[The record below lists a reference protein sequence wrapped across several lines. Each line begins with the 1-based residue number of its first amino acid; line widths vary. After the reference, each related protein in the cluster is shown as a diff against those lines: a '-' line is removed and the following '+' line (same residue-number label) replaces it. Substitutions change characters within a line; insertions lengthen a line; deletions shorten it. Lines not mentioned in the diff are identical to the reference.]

1 MAIQIGKYKRPGIF
15 IEEFDRSVFTSP
27 LVEGITNLVIGVSK
41 KGPVNDLVRITNLND
56 LESIFG
62 QLDRNLE
69 RKGSY
74 FHRTIAKMLESS
86 PVFALNLLKTDD
98 NLDTIEYK
106 SLSTSSGYINDVKRT
121 GPYRRFFNTTGF
133 WKRDTDSFLNLVK
146 PNLGSSE
153 RVLSFTNLSDKYV
166 SVFVFK
172 SQRTGFDSSLLNWYG
187 SVDKMPTYLNPND
200 YASDYMVDVVIVSG
214 DWSNYQDL
222 SVDPR
227 WSKYFNT
234 SGLVKDQIRNF
245 ANDNNVNLLKYYEG
259 LSLIPFFRDNNGRD
273 VFIENNI
280 NLDTDKTG
288 VFCTYDIDL
297 VETDFR
303 NATID
308 LIGHTIAGQN
318 ETDIE
323 FLSYK
328 ETISE
333 TISFEA
339 VPLDLPGN
347 VTSILGGVNGYEDQS
362 DHVFDN
368 GSGPQL
374 SGIIDNYNRT
384 SYYAEGSV
392 YGVTIDSV
400 VNSTAS
406 ITINYDSTSD
416 SFSVIGDKFI
426 PIGVG
431 THSLVLTASDYPTI
445 SGTVSY
451 IATVVLDNTGTIR
464 LVNNFVANTNPTVS
478 VSDIV
483 LGYVEFDLNS
493 GMFGT
498 SSFLYTDVTVDGGG
512 FVDLE
517 LNTDFT
523 ITDEGSGVI
532 KVEFLD
538 TNSTADVKNYEKYRR
553 FKAFNRFLSVLDS
566 PNSDKVVMVINSNG
580 DKKSFSEMSL
590 TNIVT
595 STTENKSF
603 KIETGLTDVSYI
615 LDGNLIFYTIDNEM
629 LIGSDS
635 VMSKSEQGDSTE
647 GVIGLY
653 SDLYTKFYDGII
665 NTGDFFYSNKISNGG
680 EVQVDFLNGENAPSG
695 TASFS
700 GNDYIIFNTNMDSEL
715 SNEDKLIF
723 PTSTLNKGTY
733 TIVANSVNPSQ
744 SSASLATDLGYSGS
758 YAYQVNENVTDETI
772 NTEFVYDFNKKHYL
786 KMYLE
791 NDGDIK
797 VEFMDESLST
807 TESVDTNYNSVF
819 NVQSRKS
826 NFKQTIEIETPT
838 GYTRV
843 PNKILVKADRYTE
856 VRVGDFLAAYYD
868 PSELEVGESPRTLTR
883 ILSKRAYS
891 GDSSL
896 TEITCDSKI
905 DVWEFAGDLQTMRY
919 RSIDNYA
926 NTYKSIVLK
935 GFRLREDSLPNG
947 TETKQN
953 EILNL
958 VAKGTPLFKAIT
970 NKEAVDFRYLID
982 SFGLGLTE
990 RSKQQLID
998 ICGDRL
1004 DAFAIINAPS
1014 IKQLKNSTS
1023 PRFVDGEGVF
1033 KTEFLKTGG
1042 DVESN
1047 PAFLYSL
1054 ADGVGVTTGAYFTP
1068 YITVNDN
1075 GRPVSIPPASYVG
1088 TTFMRKHLLNTGS
1101 ITPWTIA
1108 AGVRDGRVT
1117 DITNIEIQYTPE
1129 DIENLNSAKIN
1140 PIVFKRNRGYVIETE
1155 NTAQTLISSSL
1166 SYIHIREALIE
1177 LERQLSDM
1185 LLDYQWRYNT
1195 PDVRAE
1201 IKLRADTICETFVA
1215 KNGISNY
1222 FNKMDEENNTTEII
1236 ENQIGVLDTYVEPI
1250 FGMGIIVNNITI
1262 LRPGSINS
1270 GGFI

>member
-1 MAIQIGKYKRPGIF
+1 M
-15 IEEFDRSVFTSP
+15 FTIVVPNSA
-27 LVEGITNLVIGVSK
+27 SA
-41 KGPVNDLVRITNLND
+41 
-56 LESIFG
+56 S
-62 QLDRNLE
+62 Q
-69 RKGSY
+69 
-74 FHRTIAKMLESS
+74 SS
-86 PVFALNLLKTDD
+86 
-98 NLDTIEYK
+98 
-106 SLSTSSGYINDVKRT
+106 
-121 GPYRRFFNTTGF
+121 
-133 WKRDTDSFLNLVK
+133 
-146 PNLGSSE
+146 
-153 RVLSFTNLSDKYV
+153 
-166 SVFVFK
+166 
-172 SQRTGFDSSLLNWYG
+172 SSLATSLGQTGKFAYQ
-187 SVDKMPTYLNPND
+187 
-200 YASDYMVDVVIVSG
+200 VS
-214 DWSNYQDL
+214 
-222 SVDPR
+222 
-227 WSKYFNT
+227 
-234 SGLVKDQIRNF
+234 
-245 ANDNNVNLLKYYEG
+245 E
-259 LSLIPFFRDNNGRD
+259 
-273 VFIENNI
+273 
-280 NLDTDKTG
+280 
-288 VFCTYDIDL
+288 
-297 VETDFR
+297 
-303 NATID
+303 
-308 LIGHTIAGQN
+308 
-318 ETDIE
+318 
-323 FLSYK
+323 
-328 ETISE
+328 
-333 TISFEA
+333 
-339 VPLDLPGN
+339 
-347 VTSILGGVNGYEDQS
+347 
-362 DHVFDN
+362 
-368 GSGPQL
+368 
-374 SGIIDNYNRT
+374 
-384 SYYAEGSV
+384 
-392 YGVTIDSV
+392 SV
-400 VNSTAS
+400 VDESF
-406 ITINYDSTSD
+406 DTSN
-416 SFSVIGDKFI
+416 VY
-426 PIGVG
+426 
-431 THSLVLTASDYPTI
+431 HY
-445 SGTVSY
+445 
-451 IATVVLDNTGTIR
+451 
-464 LVNNFVANTNPTVS
+464 NP
-478 VSDIV
+478 
-483 LGYVEFDLNS
+483 
-493 GMFGT
+493 
-498 SSFLYTDVTVDGGG
+498 
-512 FVDLE
+512 
-517 LNTDFT
+517 DFT
-523 ITDEGSGVI
+523 ITASGGVVTI
-532 KVEFLD
+532 EFLD
-538 TNSTADVKNYEKYRR
+538 TNSTADVKEYEKYRR

-566 PNSDKVVMVINSNG
+566 PNSEKVVMLVNDSG

-595 STTENKSF
+595 STTQNKSF

-615 LDGNLIFYTIDNEM
+615 LDGNLTFYTIDNEM

-635 VMSKSEQGDSTE
+635 VISKSERGDGTE

-653 SDLYTKFYDGII
+653 SDLYTKFYDGIV
-665 NTGDFFYSNKISNGG
+665 NTGDFFYDNKISGG
-680 EVQVDFLNGENAPSG
+680 LGVTASFLNGENVSG
-695 TASFS
+695 TSSFA
-700 GNDYIIFNTNMDSEL
+700 GNDYIIFN
-715 SNEDKLIF
+715 EDLGLLNQEKIIF
-723 PTSTLNKGTY
+723 PTSVLNKGTY
-733 TIVANSVNPSQ
+733 TIIDSSNPT
-744 SSASLATDLGYSGS
+744 SLAVDLGYSGS
-758 YAYQVNENVTDETI
+758 YAYEVNENVTDETI
-772 NTEFVYDFNKKHYL
+772 NTEFVYDFNTKHYL

-791 NDGDIK
+791 NDGDIII
-797 VEFMDESLST
+797 EFKDELLST
-807 TESVDTNYNSVF
+807 TVSVDTDYNSVF

-856 VRVGDFLAAYYD
+856 IKVGDFLAAYYD
-868 PSELEVGESPRTLTR
+868 PSELEVGEEPRKLTR

-896 TEITCDSKI
+896 TEITCDSRI

-947 TETKQN
+947 TEAKQN

-1014 IKQLKNSTS
+1014 VKQLKNSTS
-1023 PRFVDGEGVF
+1023 PTFVDSEGVF

-1042 DVESN
+1042 DLESN

-1101 ITPWTIA
+1101 TTPWTIA

-1117 DITNIEIQYTPE
+1117 NIADIEIQYTPE

-1177 LERQLSDM
+1177 LERELSAM

-1201 IKLRADTICETFVA
+1201 IKLRADTICETFA
-1215 KNGISNY
+1215 SKNGIASY

>member
-1 MAIQIGKYKRPGIF
+1 MAIQIGKYRRPGIF

-27 LVEGITNLVIGVSK
+27 TTVDGITNLVIGVSK

-98 NLDTIEYK
+98 NLDIIEYK
-106 SLSTSSGYINDVKRT
+106 SLSTSSGFNNDIKRT
-121 GPYRRFFNTTGF
+121 GPYRRFFNNTGF

-146 PNLGSSE
+146 PNVGSSE

-172 SQRTGFDSSLLNWYG
+172 SQRTGFDTSLLNWYG
-187 SVDKMPTYLNPND
+187 SVDRMPTYLNPND
-200 YASDYMVDVVIVSG
+200 YASDYMVDVVIVAG

-222 SVDPR
+222 SVDPK
-227 WSKYFNT
+227 WSSYFNT
-234 SGLVKDQIRNF
+234 SGLIKDQIRNF
-245 ANDNNVNLLKYYEG
+245 ANDNSVNLLKYYEG

-273 VFIENNI
+273 IFIENNI

-308 LIGHTIAGQN
+308 LIGHTIVGQN

-374 SGIIDNYNRT
+374 SGVIDDNYNRT

-451 IATVVLDNTGTIR
+451 IATTILDNTGTIR

-483 LGYVEFDLNS
+483 LGYIEFDLNS

-538 TNSTADVKNYEKYRR
+538 TNSTADVKNYEQYRR

-566 PNSDKVVMVINSNG
+566 PNSDKVAMIINSNG

-665 NTGDFFYSNKISNGG
+665 NTGDFFYDNKISGG
-680 EVQVDFLNGENAPSG
+680 LGVTASFLNGENVSG
-695 TASFS
+695 TSSFA
-700 GNDYIIFNTNMDSEL
+700 GNDYIIFN
-715 SNEDKLIF
+715 EDLGLLNQEKIIF
-723 PTSTLNKGTY
+723 PTSVLNKGTY
-733 TIVANSVNPSQ
+733 TIIDSSNPT
-744 SSASLATDLGYSGS
+744 SLAVDLGYSGS

-797 VEFMDESLST
+797 VEFMDELLLT

-868 PSELEVGESPRTLTR
+868 PSELEVGEEPRKLTR

-896 TEITCDSKI
+896 TEITCDSRI

-947 TETKQN
+947 TEAKQN

-970 NKEAVDFRYLID
+970 NKESVDFRYLID

-1014 IKQLKNSTS
+1014 VKQLKNSTS
-1023 PRFVDGEGVF
+1023 PTFVDSEGVF

-1042 DVESN
+1042 DLESN
-1047 PAFLYSL
+1047 PTFLYSL

-1101 ITPWTIA
+1101 TTPWTIA

-1117 DITNIEIQYTPE
+1117 DIADIEIQYTPE

-1177 LERQLSDM
+1177 LERELSAM

-1201 IKLRADTICETFVA
+1201 IKLRADTICETFA
-1215 KNGISNY
+1215 SKNGIASY

>member
-1 MAIQIGKYKRPGIF
+1 MAIQIGKYRRPGIF
-15 IEEFDRSVFTSP
+15 IEEFDRSVFSSP
-27 LVEGITNLVIGVSK
+27 TTVDGITNLIIGVSK

-98 NLDTIEYK
+98 NLDIIEYK
-106 SLSTSSGYINDVKRT
+106 SLSTSSGFNNDIKRT
-121 GPYRRFFNTTGF
+121 GPYRRFFNNTGF

-146 PNLGSSE
+146 PNIGSSE

-172 SQRTGFDSSLLNWYG
+172 SQRTGFDTSLLNWYG
-187 SVDKMPTYLNPND
+187 SVDRMPTYLNPND
-200 YASDYMVDVVIVSG
+200 YASDYMVDVVIVAG

-222 SVDPR
+222 AVDPK
-227 WSKYFNT
+227 WSSYFNT
-234 SGLVKDQIRNF
+234 SGLIKDQIRNF
-245 ANDNNVNLLKYYEG
+245 ANDNSVNLLKYYEG

-273 VFIENNI
+273 IFIENNI

-303 NATID
+303 NASID
-308 LIGHTIAGQN
+308 LIGHTIVGLN

-347 VTSILGGVNGYEDQS
+347 VTSILGTFSGGYVNQV

-392 YGVTIDSV
+392 YGVDFEGDS
-400 VNSTAS
+400 STFSS
-406 ITINYDSTSD
+406 ITIEYSSTGD
-416 SFSVIGDKFI
+416 SFAVIGDVYI

-431 THSLVLTASDYPTI
+431 THSLVVTASDYPTT

-451 IATVVLDNTGTIR
+451 IATAILDNTGTIR
-464 LVNNFVANTNPTVS
+464 LVSNFVADTNPTVS

-483 LGYVEFDLNS
+483 LGYVEFDVNS
-493 GMFGT
+493 NQIV
-498 SSFLYTDVTVDGGG
+498 SSSYNHVTIDGGG
-512 FVDLE
+512 FVDLVKDV
-517 LNTDFT
+517 DFGVTTSGGIVT
-523 ITDEGSGVI
+523 I
-532 KVEFLD
+532 EFLD
-538 TNSTADVKNYEKYRR
+538 TNSAADVKEYEKYRR

-566 PNSDKVVMVINSNG
+566 PNSEKVVMLVNDSG

-595 STTENKSF
+595 STTQNKSF

-615 LDGNLIFYTIDNEM
+615 LDGNLTFYTIDNEM

-635 VMSKSEQGDSTE
+635 VISKSEEGDSTE

-653 SDLYTKFYDGII
+653 SDLYTKFYDGIV
-665 NTGDFFYSNKISNGG
+665 NTGDFFYDNKISGG
-680 EVQVDFLNGENAPSG
+680 LGVTASFLNGENVSG
-695 TASFS
+695 TSSFA
-700 GNDYIIFNTNMDSEL
+700 GNDYIIFN
-715 SNEDKLIF
+715 EDLGLLNQEKIIF
-723 PTSTLNKGTY
+723 PTSVLNKGTY
-733 TIVANSVNPSQ
+733 TIIDSSNPT
-744 SSASLATDLGYSGS
+744 SLAVDLGYSGS
-758 YAYQVNENVTDETI
+758 YAYEVNENVTDETI
-772 NTEFVYDFNKKHYL
+772 NTEFVYDFNTKHYL

-791 NDGDIK
+791 NDGDIII
-797 VEFMDESLST
+797 EFKDELLST
-807 TESVDTNYNSVF
+807 TVSVDTDYNSVF

-868 PSELEVGESPRTLTR
+868 PSELEVGEEPRKLTR

-896 TEITCDSKI
+896 TEITCDSRI

-947 TETKQN
+947 TEAKQN

-1014 IKQLKNSTS
+1014 VKQLKNSTS
-1023 PRFVDGEGVF
+1023 PTFVDSEGVF

-1042 DVESN
+1042 DLESN

-1101 ITPWTIA
+1101 TTPWTIA

-1117 DITNIEIQYTPE
+1117 NIADIEIQYTPE

-1177 LERQLSDM
+1177 LERELSAM

-1201 IKLRADTICETFVA
+1201 IKLRADTICETFA
-1215 KNGISNY
+1215 SKNGIASY

>member
-1 MAIQIGKYKRPGIF
+1 MAIQIGKYRRPGIF

-27 LVEGITNLVIGVSK
+27 TTVDGITNLVIGVSK

-98 NLDTIEYK
+98 NLDIIEYK
-106 SLSTSSGYINDVKRT
+106 SLSTSSGFNNDIKRT
-121 GPYRRFFNTTGF
+121 GPYRRFFNNTGF

-146 PNLGSSE
+146 PNVGSSE

-172 SQRTGFDSSLLNWYG
+172 SQRTGFDTSLLNWYG
-187 SVDKMPTYLNPND
+187 SVDRMPTYLNPND
-200 YASDYMVDVVIVSG
+200 YASDYMVDVVIVAG

-222 SVDPR
+222 SVDPK
-227 WSKYFNT
+227 WSSYFNT
-234 SGLVKDQIRNF
+234 SGLIKDQIRNF
-245 ANDNNVNLLKYYEG
+245 ANDNSVNLLKYYEG

-308 LIGHTIAGQN
+308 LIGHTIVGQN

-339 VPLDLPGN
+339 IPLDLPGN
-347 VTSILGGVNGYEDQS
+347 VTSILGTANGGYIGQG
-362 DHVFDN
+362 DHVF
-368 GSGPQL
+368 GTVPQL

-392 YGVTIDSV
+392 YGVNSNPINATYSNVSIEYSSD
-400 VNSTAS
+400 VNSFA
-406 ITINYDSTSD
+406 
-416 SFSVIGDKFI
+416 VIGDVYI
-426 PIGVG
+426 PIGFG
-431 THSLVLTASDYPTI
+431 THSLVIDVNDYPTT

-451 IATVVLDNTGTIR
+451 VATAVLDNTGSIR
-464 LVNNFVANTNPTVS
+464 LVSNFVANTNPTVS

-483 LGYVEFDLNS
+483 LGYVDIEINS
-493 GMFGT
+493 NQIVA
-498 SSFLYTDVTVDGGG
+498 SSYNPVTVDINGY
-512 FVDLE
+512 VDLVKDV
-517 LNTDFT
+517 DFGVTVSGGVVT
-523 ITDEGSGVI
+523 I
-532 KVEFLD
+532 EFLD
-538 TNSTADVKNYEKYRR
+538 TNSTADVKNYEQYRR

-566 PNSDKVVMVINSNG
+566 PNSDKVVMIINSNG

-615 LDGNLIFYTIDNEM
+615 LDGNLTFYTIDNEM

-635 VMSKSEQGDSTE
+635 VVSKSEQGDSTE

-665 NTGDFFYSNKISNGG
+665 NTGDFFYDNKISNGG

-797 VEFMDESLST
+797 VEFMDELLLT

-868 PSELEVGESPRTLTR
+868 PSELEVGEEPRKLTR

-896 TEITCDSKI
+896 TEITCDSRI

-947 TETKQN
+947 TEAKQN

-970 NKEAVDFRYLID
+970 NKESVDFRYLID

-1014 IKQLKNSTS
+1014 VKQLKNSTS
-1023 PRFVDGEGVF
+1023 PTFVDSEGVF

-1042 DVESN
+1042 DLESN
-1047 PAFLYSL
+1047 PTFLYSL

-1101 ITPWTIA
+1101 TTPWTIA

-1117 DITNIEIQYTPE
+1117 DIADIEIQYTPE

-1177 LERQLSDM
+1177 LERELSAM

-1201 IKLRADTICETFVA
+1201 IKLRADTICETFA
-1215 KNGISNY
+1215 SKNGIASY